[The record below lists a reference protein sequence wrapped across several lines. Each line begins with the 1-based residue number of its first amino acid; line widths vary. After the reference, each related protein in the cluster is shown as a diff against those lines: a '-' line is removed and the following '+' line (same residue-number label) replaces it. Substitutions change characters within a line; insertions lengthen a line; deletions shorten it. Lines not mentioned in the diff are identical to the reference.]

1 MQFVDLRTVPG
12 LKTRERAAIRK
23 HCAFS
28 GRIERTYNIRSFLIK
43 EVHQKR
49 GNQDDNGHYRLE
61 DPNLNEQYNTILY
74 GGQEEPSD
82 FSPYPSVF
90 KSKLED
96 YLLRSVKR
104 ERDVALGF
112 SLCNVYYN
120 PTNTPLEE
128 LQAAMLFDTAEW
140 ELSEPANDQ
149 ATLLRFRDEFISVM
163 QQLTD
168 AVVQLGGTA
177 IEVARLKEEI
187 VRYRTVCGLEAS
199 G

>member
-1 MQFVDLRTVPG
+1 
-12 LKTRERAAIRK
+12 
-23 HCAFS
+23 
-28 GRIERTYNIRSFLIK
+28 
-43 EVHQKR
+43 
-49 GNQDDNGHYRLE
+49 
-61 DPNLNEQYNTILY
+61 
-74 GGQEEPSD
+74 
-82 FSPYPSVF
+82 
-90 KSKLED
+90 
-96 YLLRSVKR
+96 
-104 ERDVALGF
+104 
-112 SLCNVYYN
+112 
-120 PTNTPLEE
+120 
-128 LQAAMLFDTAEW
+128 MLFDTAEW